1 MDRRT
6 VLLGSGVAFSAVL
19 AGCAGSEDDEPAAV
33 DDGGDESGNGSDG
46 GNDDSADETDADET
60 DDADADGED
69 VDAVIGELVEGDQMH
84 LVVEGVERTT
94 VLGEFQ
100 DADAGSEFVVVDL
113 AMKNVS
119 DEFLSVSNLLQ
130 TSVRDDEDYSYDQTI
145 ATGGGNTFND
155 GQFAPGEVERGILAF
170 EVPDNAGGLELWF
183 NFDVS
188 LFGGVD
194 RAHIDLESEADV
206 YILEQDLGVDVYD
219 VGETVEYGDVQVA
232 VRDVEYESEL
242 GMFAQPDDGHEYA
255 ILDLEITNESGEEQR
270 ISTMLQML
278 IKDGEGYSYQE
289 DFGASSELSRPLDE
303 TEPLVDGETRA
314 GEVAYEVPADASPF
328 YRRNRPSAS
337 GRTEDLVFRDDETL
351 RVSNHLTPRV
361 KAVSPVKRVPFARY
375 TAQSCR
381 SKHLLLSR
389 RSTIPPKIH
398 RPIDTPPRAVRA
410 VPTSPAP

>member
-337 GRTEDLVFRDDETL
+337 G
-351 RVSNHLTPRV
+351 S
-361 KAVSPVKRVPFARY
+361 Y
-375 TAQSCR
+375 G
-381 SKHLLLSR
+381 
-389 RSTIPPKIH
+389 
-398 RPIDTPPRAVRA
+398 RPCLP
-410 VPTSPAP
+410 